1 MKYISIWG
9 KPERAPHKLV
19 VTVCCMS
26 VMCPKFYGD
35 NTESPTLV
43 VVAYVVR
50 TSVGHAR
57 KFTAPKW
64 KAPHVKKHVVNMAS
78 NVASNSR
85 EERLEGRMESSG
97 EGLCIHHSSAWRT
110 TNDATAW
117 D

>member
-78 NVASNSR
+78 NVASNSDLKGELR
-85 EERLEGRMESSG
+85 VLEKVCACTIAVHGVVH
-97 EGLCIHHSSAWRT
+97 C